1 MGRKCVPE
9 ISKRRVSMNVSIRA
23 DLVGAMTMY
32 ANVSDLT
39 RSAIAEQAVY
49 EYLVSRR
56 IIEAERTDE
65 NA

>member
-1 MGRKCVPE
+1 MGRKCMYDTL
-9 ISKRRVSMNVSIRA
+9 KRRMAMNVSIRA
-23 DLVGAMTMY
+23 DLVGALTMY
-32 ANVSDLT
+32 ANVTELS
-39 RSAIAEQAVY
+39 RSAIAEQAIY